1 LEPCAA
7 SDTEWRNSVRKKI
20 VRSIFLACL
29 LVLLACLAL
38 IMGLLYRYYSDVQ
51 MKQLEIE
58 SELAAN
64 GVNVIGSAYFEG
76 LSMEDYRITWIDQDG
91 TVLYD
96 SSADSSAM
104 ENHLGREEVQQ
115 ALQTGYGE
123 SSRYSDTLSK
133 RLLYSARRLDDGTV
147 LRVSTT
153 QASIWT
159 LLLAFLQPI
168 CLILILALMLSYL
181 LAYRLSK
188 RIVAPINSMDLDNPI
203 QYIGKDEYKEVEP
216 LLRRISRQ
224 QQQLR
229 ENQEE
234 LEKTSLIRQEF
245 TANAS
250 HELKTPLHAI
260 SGYAELIENGMV
272 KKQDIRPFAG
282 KIRAESQRMTKLVED
297 IIDLSKLDRDDV
309 KKEEWEDVD
318 LYRVAENA
326 VDSLKNEAEEANV
339 SVNLSGSSAIVYG
352 LPTEVYSIVYNFCDN
367 AIKYNRPGGT
377 VTVRVSE
384 EPDRISLVV
393 ADTGIGIPE
402 EDRAR
407 IFERFYRVDK
417 SRSKEVGGT
426 GLGLSIVKHAAMNL
440 HATIDLRSELGRGTT
455 FEVNFPKP
463 KEKTSDPEEEPDA
476 ENETA
481 WEKWKRRKPEK
492 TKPDDEKK

>member
-1 LEPCAA
+1 M
-7 SDTEWRNSVRKKI
+7 RKKI

-29 LVLLACLAL
+29 LVLLASLAL
-38 IMGLLYRYYSDVQ
+38 ILGLLYRYYSSVQ
-51 MKQLEIE
+51 MKQLQIE

-64 GVNVIGSAYFEG
+64 GVNVLGASYFQG
-76 LSMEDYRITWIDQDG
+76 LSTEDYRITWIDNNG
-91 TVLYD
+91 KVLYD
-96 SSADSSAM
+96 SDADSTEM
-104 ENHLGREEVQQ
+104 ENHLSREEVQQ

-123 SSRYSDTLSK
+123 SSRYSETLSQK
-133 RLLYSARRLDDGTV
+133 LLYSARRLDNGTV
-147 LRVSTT
+147 LRVSTM

-159 LLLAFLQPI
+159 ILLAFLQPI
-168 CLILILALMLSYL
+168 CLILILALLLSFL

-188 RIVAPINSMDLDNPI
+188 RIMAPINTMDLDNPI
-203 QYIGKDEYKEVEP
+203 QYIGKEDYKEVEP

-224 QQQLR
+224 QQQLK
-229 ENQEE
+229 ENLQE

-297 IIDLSKLDRDDV
+297 IIDLSKLDRDDA
-309 KKEEWEDVD
+309 KEEEWENVD

-326 VDSLKNEAEEANV
+326 IDSLKNEAEEAKV
-339 SVNLSGSSAIVYG
+339 SMNLSGSSAIVYG
-352 LPTEVYSIVYNFCDN
+352 LPTEVYSIVYNLCDN
-367 AIKYNRPGGT
+367 AIKYNRPEGT
-377 VTVRVSE
+377 VTVRVAE

-393 ADTGIGIPE
+393 ADTGIGIPV

-417 SRSKEVGGT
+417 SHSKEVGGT

-440 HATIDLRSELGRGTT
+440 RATIDLRSELGRGST

-463 KEKTSDPEEEPDA
+463 KEMTPVQPEAQEEAEEPNHA
-476 ENETA
+476 I
-481 WEKWKRRKPEK
+481 KKRKKK
-492 TKPDDEKK
+492 TEEKKS